1 MIQYIN
7 QMMEDNGLKAIS
19 AGNVTFEYQEDYYK
33 MSASVRLANAD
44 AVCVSPLVKKYVQD
58 WGLSNVG
65 ICYTERDDNCW
76 IEILAVIDTLPEIV
90 AKFESTNP
98 KRQRIDGQLSLENG
112 MLSLEKLFMYG
123 EGMITADA
131 HAMTIYVN
139 GVHTTICEYDGW
151 EEFLTMG
158 NGNVAE
164 ERINKEKEKYYKQER
179 GRMKMT
185 ASYRFL
191 IEGANGCSYAFC
203 TCAESYQ
210 SNLGY
215 RDKYG
220 HCGYPRKHIDDAE
233 SFYDMCDRVRFSDRT
248 PKGWV
253 GFATK
258 ILERFLETAEKSG
271 YAEELKGITSTNAYK
286 KLTIT
291 KMERIHCPKYEGFAQ
306 ITKL

>member
-1 MIQYIN
+1 M
-7 QMMEDNGLKAIS
+7 
-19 AGNVTFEYQEDYYK
+19 
-33 MSASVRLANAD
+33 
-44 AVCVSPLVKKYVQD
+44 KKYLQD
-58 WGLSNVG
+58 WGLSDVV
-65 ICYTERDDNCW
+65 IRYTERDGNCW
-76 IEILAVIDTLPEIV
+76 VGILAHIDVLPEIV

-98 KRQRIDGQLSLENG
+98 KKQRIDGQLGIENG

-131 HAMTIYVN
+131 HAMTISVK
-139 GVHTTICEYDGW
+139 GVHATICEYDGW

-164 ERINKEKEKYYKQER
+164 ERINKEKEEYYKQER
-179 GRMKMT
+179 GRMKT
-185 ASYRFL
+185 IASYCFL
-191 IEGANGCSYAFC
+191 IEGANGCSYEFC

-215 RDKYG
+215 LEEYG
-220 HCGYPRKHIDDAE
+220 DCGYPRKHIDDAE
-233 SFYDMCDRVRFSDRT
+233 NFYEMYTRVRYSDRT
-248 PKGWV
+248 PKGWIA
-253 GFATK
+253 FATK
-258 ILERFLETAEKSG
+258 ILDKFLETAEKSG